1 MKLKE
6 LLRTVNENVL
16 IVLGKMNDN
25 LIGTQWVVDY
35 TPEQAIFAHGN
46 EIVKS
51 VAFSQHMDII
61 SVII

>member
-1 MKLKE
+1 MKLKD

-46 EIVKS
+46 ETVKS
-51 VAFSQHMDII
+51 VAFSQRMDII